1 LPEQSKQSHQVESK
15 LELGQCKRVQL
26 EQNKQ
31 VLVGSKRVPCMGL
44 EHIEPERIEPERIEP
59 ERIEPERIE
68 PERSKEGAEQVAGMT
83 GKADEQ
89 LCKISCIYP
98 WVDNVLPTD
107 KWHWDRPVK

>member
-1 LPEQSKQSHQVESK
+1 MPEQSKQFHQVESK
-15 LELGQCKRVQL
+15 LELGQSKRVQL

-59 ERIEPERIE
+59 ER
-68 PERSKEGAEQVAGMT
+68 SKEGAEQVAGMT
-83 GKADEQ
+83 GKVDER
-89 LCKISCIYP
+89 LCKSSCIYP
-98 WVDNVLPTD
+98 WVGNDLPTD